1 MNKES
6 KGTTNRLLL
15 YLEGK
20 LASDERY
27 EVEQT
32 LLRDPL
38 AQTALDGLRESGL
51 SGVELQND
59 LNDIRQ
65 GWHHRPETSNNRW
78 LAAAAV
84 ALLVFTAWAAWGYYH
99 DQQAASLYAEYFAI
113 SAENEDYLAVRG
125 EDETTV
131 PGLSPA
137 LAAYQQ
143 QDYQQSLALFQSLR
157 EDYPFDGFILRYTA
171 LAAMQ
176 VGDYY
181 AAEQAL
187 EQCLAIDV
195 PSSDRMAAQWYL
207 ALVYL
212 RLDRQKEGQSLLQEL
227 AAAGNGMYATQAQQL
242 LQELTK

>member
-1 MNKES
+1 MEKES

-51 SGVELQND
+51 SSTDLQND

-65 GWHHRPETSNNRW
+65 GWHRRPKTTNSRW
-78 LAAAAV
+78 LAAAAI
-84 ALLVFTAWAAWGYYH
+84 ALLVFTSWAAWGYYH
-99 DQQAASLYAEYFAI
+99 DQQPASLYAEYFAI

-125 EDETTV
+125 ENETTV
-131 PGLSPA
+131 PGLSAA

-157 EDYPFDGFILRYTA
+157 EDHPFDGFILRYTA
-171 LAAMQ
+171 MPAMQ

-195 PSSDRMAAQWYL
+195 PTSDRMAAQWYL

-212 RLDRQKEGQSLLQEL
+212 RLDRQDEGQSILQEV
-227 AAAGNGMYATQAQQL
+227 AAAGNGMYATQAKQL
-242 LQELTK
+242 LQELTE

>member
-1 MNKES
+1 MNENTKVI
-6 KGTTNRLLL
+6 THRLLL

-20 LASDERY
+20 LSSDERY

-51 SGVELQND
+51 SGADLQND
-59 LNDIRQ
+59 LDDLRQ
-65 GWHHRPETSNNRW
+65 SWYLRPKTTNNRW
-78 LAAAAV
+78 AAAAAI
-84 ALLVFTAWAAWGYYH
+84 ALLVFTVWAAWAYYH
-99 DQQAASLYAEYFAI
+99 DQQPASLYATYFTR

-125 EDETTV
+125 EEETSV
-131 PGLSPA
+131 PGLTVA
-137 LAAYQQ
+137 LEAYQQ

-171 LAAMQ
+171 MAAMQ
-176 VGDYY
+176 TGDYY

-187 EQCLAIDV
+187 EQCLTIDV
-195 PSSDRMAAQWYL
+195 PATDRLAAQWYL

-212 RLDRQKEGQSLLQEL
+212 RLDRQEEGQNLLQEL
-227 AAAGNGMYATQAQQL
+227 AAAGNGMYASQARQL
-242 LQELTK
+242 LQELAK

>member
-1 MNKES
+1 MSASVIDLVVVCSCPKCFNK
-6 KGTTNRLLL
+6 LLVDSTSN
-15 YLEGK
+15 
-20 LASDERY
+20 ASNLCSAIKRP
-27 EVEQT
+27 
-32 LLRDPL
+32 LRNNAGSIL
-38 AQTALDGLRESGL
+38 FRFMLK
-51 SGVELQND
+51 LQND

-65 GWHHRPETSNNRW
+65 SWQRRPKTTNRRW

-84 ALLVFTAWAAWGYYH
+84 ALLVFTSWAAWGYYH
-99 DQQAASLYAEYFAI
+99 DQQPASLYAEYFAI

-125 EDETTV
+125 DNETTV
-131 PGLSPA
+131 PGLSAA

-157 EDYPFDGFILRYTA
+157 EDQPFDGFILRYTA

-176 VGDYY
+176 LGDYY
-181 AAEQAL
+181 TAEQAL
-187 EQCLAIDV
+187 EQCLVIDV

-227 AAAGNGMYATQAQQL
+227 AAAGNGMYATQAKQL
-242 LQELTK
+242 LLELTK